1 MTKALYLPGANR
13 TAHWHAPKFDGRIFT
28 TLEKILLHSTETPKT
43 SGCPGYNYGKA
54 APTLTINP
62 WPGYQR
68 AWQHFPLTES
78 ARALV
83 NPTSTTVSENKDNV
97 CQIEIIGYSD
107 KGHGVPRGCY
117 LPDLPDAGL
126 DYLADAL
133 AFIAREWDV
142 PNVWASPWPTY
153 PASYGNSPARMTSSE
168 YDRFRGFLG
177 HLHAS
182 GNTHGDPTIDVAGLK
197 ARVAARLDGT
207 PAAARTVL
215 RPGDRG
221 DDVKALQLLLIK
233 AGAAIE
239 ADGSYG
245 PATEA
250 AVKAY
255 QTAKGLEVDGIAG
268 PATHAALKA
277 TAPPTPVPVPTTS
290 KEPAMVLVQVDG
302 LPEVY
307 VSNGITRRHIPD
319 PVALADLQRAIRD
332 QGGTGRVTEVATVA
346 HLDAAYGRLESAS
359 TEGNQPATTGA

>member
-1 MTKALYLPGANR
+1 MSKTLYLPGANR

-62 WPGYQR
+62 WPGHQR

-83 NPTSTTVSENKDNV
+83 NPTSTAVFENKDNV

-107 KGHGVPRGCY
+107 KGYGVPRGCY

-142 PNVWASPWPTY
+142 PNVWASPWPAY
-153 PASYGNSPARMTSSE
+153 PASYGDSPARMSSAE

-197 ARVAARLDGT
+197 ARVAARLGGA
-207 PAAARTVL
+207 PATARTVL

-221 DDVKALQLLLIK
+221 DDVKALQRLLIA
-233 AGAAIE
+233 AGATVT

-250 AVKAY
+250 AVRAY
-255 QTAKGLEVDGIAG
+255 QTARGLDVDGVAG

-277 TAPPTPVPVPTTS
+277 PAPDPEVDDMTRDELKAAIREVLAEEATARALWTAHPIVKDTRTPDAVDRVTPSTLLEASAAPTP
-290 KEPAMVLVQVDG
+290 KETP
-302 LPEVY
+302 
-307 VSNGITRRHIPD
+307 
-319 PVALADLQRAIRD
+319 
-332 QGGTGRVTEVATVA
+332 
-346 HLDAAYGRLESAS
+346 
-359 TEGNQPATTGA
+359 

>member
-1 MTKALYLPGANR
+1 MSKTLYLPGANR

-62 WPGYQR
+62 WPGHQR

-83 NPTSTTVSENKDNV
+83 NPTSTAVSENKDNV

-107 KGHGVPRGCY
+107 KGYGVPRGCY

-142 PNVWASPWPTY
+142 PNVWASPWPAY
-153 PASYGNSPARMTSSE
+153 PASYGDSPARMSSAE
-168 YDRFRGFLG
+168 YDRFRGF
-177 HLHAS
+177 LHAS

-197 ARVAARLDGT
+197 ARVAARLGGA
-207 PAAARTVL
+207 PATARTVL

-221 DDVKALQLLLIK
+221 DDVKALQRLLIA
-233 AGAAIE
+233 AGATVT

-250 AVKAY
+250 AVRAY
-255 QTAKGLEVDGIAG
+255 QTARGLDVDGVAG

-277 TAPPTPVPVPTTS
+277 PAPDPEVDDMTRDELKAAIREVLAEEATARALWTAHPIVKDTRTPDAVDRVTPSTLLEASAAPTP
-290 KEPAMVLVQVDG
+290 KETP
-302 LPEVY
+302 
-307 VSNGITRRHIPD
+307 
-319 PVALADLQRAIRD
+319 
-332 QGGTGRVTEVATVA
+332 
-346 HLDAAYGRLESAS
+346 
-359 TEGNQPATTGA
+359 

>member
-1 MTKALYLPGANR
+1 MPKALYLPGANR

-28 TLEKILLHSTETPKT
+28 MLEKILLHSTETPKT

-54 APTLTINP
+54 SPTLTINP

-83 NPTSTTVSENKDNV
+83 NPTSTAVSENKDNV

-107 KGHGVPRGCY
+107 KGLGVPRGCY

-142 PNVWASPWPTY
+142 PNVWASPWPAY
-153 PASYGNSPARMTSSE
+153 PASYGNSPARMSSAE

-197 ARVAARLDGT
+197 ARIAGRLG
-207 PAAARTVL
+207 PRTVL

-221 DDVKALQLLLIK
+221 DDVTALQRLLVA
-233 AGAAIE
+233 AGHAI
-239 ADGSYG
+239 ATDGSYG

-250 AVKAY
+250 AVRAFQAARRLDVDGVTGPKTLAAL
-255 QTAKGLEVDGIAG
+255 TATTPATNPEVDDM
-268 PATHAALKA
+268 TRDELKA
-277 TAPPTPVPVPTTS
+277 AIREVLAEEATARALWTGHPIVKDTRDPAAVDRVTPSTLLEAAATPTP
-290 KEPAMVLVQVDG
+290 KETP
-302 LPEVY
+302 
-307 VSNGITRRHIPD
+307 
-319 PVALADLQRAIRD
+319 
-332 QGGTGRVTEVATVA
+332 
-346 HLDAAYGRLESAS
+346 
-359 TEGNQPATTGA
+359 